1 MSNTT
6 ATPGLKQG
14 DARWFFGQLAIIRA
28 TAADTGGA
36 YSLVEVTAPAGLEAP
51 LHVHHEEDEG
61 FYVLEGE
68 VEIEVGDERVELEAG
83 QFALGPREIPHRFKV
98 GPEGVRMLWVL
109 TPAGFED
116 MIEAVSVPAET
127 LTTPPSDVVPPE
139 NAGEIV
145 ARFGN
150 ELLG

>member
-1 MSNTT
+1 
-6 ATPGLKQG
+6 
-14 DARWFFGQLAIIRA
+14 
-28 TAADTGGA
+28 
-36 YSLVEVTAPAGLEAP
+36 
-51 LHVHHEEDEG
+51 
-61 FYVLEGE
+61 
-68 VEIEVGDERVELEAG
+68 
-83 QFALGPREIPHRFKV
+83 
-98 GPEGVRMLWVL
+98 MLWVL